1 MRVVP
6 VEGRRRPFGL
16 RAWLIVAA
24 VVVVVLLLSLRG
36 LARFY
41 TDYLWFKDVGF
52 AHTWRSLLSAKIVPA
67 VIFSVVFFVVI
78 LVNLIVADRIAP
90 RYRGTGPEDE
100 IIERYRGYVAP
111 YAGRVRVLVA
121 IFFSLIMGSGVSAQW
136 QNWILFSNSTSFG
149 TKDPQFHKDISFYV
163 FRLPFLQFA
172 AGWTFAALLVVLIV
186 AAVFHYL
193 NGGIRLQSPF
203 QRVTPQVKVHLS
215 VLLGLMALT
224 KTYQYYLAQFALTR
238 SKNGF
243 VDGATYTDVH
253 AHLPALRLLIVISV
267 AAAGLFIVNIWRRG
281 WVFPIIAV
289 GLWGF
294 ISIVVGTIYPAVI
307 QKVQVQPNE
316 LTKEQPYIVRNIAA
330 TRTAFS
336 LSNISTKTFNY
347 DASLDKAATAAAK
360 PSLDNARLY
369 DPLPAQDA
377 FKITQEITPF
387 YSFTDVDVD
396 RYKIGDEASAP
407 VLASVR
413 ELDLAHLPDNSWTSQ
428 HLVYTH
434 GYGAVAAAANQV
446 NKDEPSY
453 VLSGISPLMGELK
466 SKLDPAKAGVY
477 FGEGI
482 GGYAIVDT
490 KVAEQEASTSTGA
503 TKATS
508 YQGAAGVKVSSFL
521 RRSALALRFGDW
533 NLLVSGQVTNDSRVI
548 YVRDVK
554 QRVQTIAPFLKYDSD
569 PYPVIV
575 GGRIQWVLDAYTTTN
590 NYPYSQSIHPTEPAG
605 SGLDTDFN
613 YVRNSVKV
621 TVDAYDG
628 NVNFY
633 VVDNTDPII
642 KTYRKAFPE
651 LFKDISTMPADLRAH
666 MRYPEDIF
674 SAQTQQY
681 ALYHITDPVQ
691 YFNKQAIWDV
701 APSPDTS
708 SAAPVVSAVANGNN
722 GGRNTTLAPSGSP
735 IDPLYLTMSL
745 PPEAGKPAPEQ
756 QFLLERS
763 FTPRLKGGI
772 LSAFVFAQSDGDN
785 YGKLVLYQVPDTSA
799 PSPGQAA
806 TLIQSDQFISSQFTL
821 LGSQGSRV
829 IQGNVQLIP
838 VGNAIMYVR
847 PVWILGEGN
856 TTFPR
861 YEFVAAAV
869 GQRAVLGYDM
879 NDVVTALS
887 TGNATQFQSSGG
899 VKSGLN
905 PGNGTGSTTTT
916 TTTAPNTGPTV
927 TVPASTATAAQL
939 LQDAQTQFDA
949 ANAALA
955 AQNLAG
961 YQAAIARARTDVQK
975 AYAKLGVP
983 LPTTTTIPGAIRAAT
998 TTVPSSATTSTTG
1011 P

>member
-24 VVVVVLLLSLRG
+24 AVLVILLLSLRG
-36 LARFY
+36 LSRFY

-52 AHTWRSLLSAKIVPA
+52 AHTWRALLSAKIVPA
-67 VIFSVVFFVVI
+67 VIFSAVFFVVI

-111 YAGRVRVLVA
+111 YAGRVRVGVA
-121 IFFSLIMGSGVSAQW
+121 FFFSLIMGSGVSAQW

-172 AGWTFAALLVVLIV
+172 AGWIFAALLVVLIV
-186 AAVFHYL
+186 SAVFHYL

-224 KTYQYYLAQFALTR
+224 KTYQYYLAQFALTK
-238 SKNGF
+238 SKTGF

-253 AHLPALRLLIVISV
+253 AHLPALRLLMVISI

-281 WVFPIIAV
+281 WIFPIIAV

-307 QKVQVQPNE
+307 QKFQVQPNE

-330 TRTAFS
+330 TRAAFS
-336 LSNISTKTFNY
+336 LGNISTKTFDY
-347 DASLDKAATAAAK
+347 DATLNPKATTAAK
-360 PSLDNARLY
+360 PTLDNTRLY

-377 FKITQEITPF
+377 FKVTQEITPF

-396 RYKIGDEASAP
+396 RYKIGEDTSSP

-413 ELDLAHLPDNSWTSQ
+413 ELNLATLPDQSWTSQ

-434 GYGAVAAAANQV
+434 GYGAVAAAANAV
-446 NKDEPSY
+446 NRDEPSY
-453 VLSGISPLMGELK
+453 VLSGISPLAGELK
-466 SKLDPAKAGVY
+466 TALDPTKAGVY

-490 KVAEQEASTSTGA
+490 KVAEQEATSGGA
-503 TKATS
+503 TKATT
-508 YQGAAGVKVSSFL
+508 YTGAAGVKVSSFV
-521 RRSALALRFGDW
+521 RKAALALRFGDW
-533 NLLVSGQVTNDSRVI
+533 NMLVSGQVTNDSRVI

-575 GGRIQWVLDAYTTTN
+575 DGRIKWVLDAYTTTN
-590 NYPYSQSIHPTEPAG
+590 NYPYSQSLHPQEPAG

-628 NVNFY
+628 DVHFY
-633 VVDNTDPII
+633 VVDNTDPIVQ
-642 KTYRKAFPE
+642 TYRKAFPE
-651 LFKDISTMPADLRAH
+651 LFQNLSAMPAGLRAH

-674 SAQTQQY
+674 SAQTEQF

-708 SAAPVVSAVANGNN
+708 SAAPVASAVVNGNN
-722 GGRNTTLAPSGSP
+722 GGRNTTLAGAGSP
-735 IDPLYLTMSL
+735 IDPLYLTMAL
-745 PPEAGKPAPEQ
+745 PPDSGKTATNPQ
-756 QFLLERS
+756 QFVLERS

-785 YGKLVLYQVPDTSA
+785 YGKLVLYQVPNTAA

-806 TLIQSDQFISSQFTL
+806 TLIQSDQFISGQFTL
-821 LGSQGSRV
+821 LGSAGSRV

-838 VGNAIMYVR
+838 IGNAIMYLR
-847 PVWILGEGN
+847 PIWILGEG
-856 TTFPR
+856 TSTFPR

-869 GQRAVLGYDM
+869 GQRAVLGF
-879 NDVVTALS
+879 DVPDAVNALVNNVP
-887 TGNATQFQSSGG
+887 TRLQTSGG
-899 VKSGLN
+899 VRSIAGQIGSST
-905 PGNGTGSTTTT
+905 PTTGTTTTTQPSTGSTVTVPANSSVDALLAAAQKEFDLANSAYAAGDLGGYQRHNKLAAGYVQDAIARSGSTVTTTTVVPGAKRT
-916 TTTAPNTGPTV
+916 TTTAP
-927 TVPASTATAAQL
+927 
-939 LQDAQTQFDA
+939 
-949 ANAALA
+949 
-955 AQNLAG
+955 
-961 YQAAIARARTDVQK
+961 
-975 AYAKLGVP
+975 
-983 LPTTTTIPGAIRAAT
+983 AAT
-998 TTVPSSATTSTTG
+998 TTTSG

>member
-6 VEGRRRPFGL
+6 VEGRRRQFGL
-16 RAWLIVAA
+16 RGWLIVVAI
-24 VVVVVLLLSLRG
+24 VLVIVLLSLRG

-52 AHTWRSLLSAKIVPA
+52 AHTWRALLSAKIVPA
-67 VIFSVVFFVVI
+67 LIFSAVFFVIMV
-78 LVNLIVADRIAP
+78 VNLVVADRVAP

-111 YAGRVRVLVA
+111 YSGRVRIGVA
-121 IFFSLIMGSGVSAQW
+121 FFFSLIMGSGVSAQW

-149 TKDPQFHKDISFYV
+149 VKDPQFHKDVSFYV

-186 AAVFHYL
+186 SAVFHYL

-238 SKNGF
+238 SRNGF

-307 QKVQVQPNE
+307 QKFQVQPNE

-330 TRTAFS
+330 TRDAFG
-336 LSNISTKTFNY
+336 LAKIETKTFSY
-347 DASLDKAATAAAK
+347 DAALNTAATKSAK
-360 PSLDNARLY
+360 PTLDNARLY

-377 FKITQEITPF
+377 FKLTQEITPF
-387 YSFTDVDVD
+387 YSFSDVDVD
-396 RYKIGDEASAP
+396 RYKIGDESSKP
-407 VLASVR
+407 ILASVR

-434 GYGAVAAAANQV
+434 GFGAVAAAANEVSTDQ
-446 NKDEPSY
+446 PSY
-453 VLSGISPLMGELK
+453 VLEGIPPTGELK
-466 SKLDPAKAGVY
+466 NALNAKYTGVY

-490 KVAEQEASTSTGA
+490 KVAEQEATSTGS
-503 TKATS
+503 TKATT
-508 YQGAAGVKVSSFL
+508 YEGLAGVKVSSFL
-521 RRSALALRFGDW
+521 RKSALALRFGDW
-533 NLLVSGQVTNDSRVI
+533 NMLVSGQVTNNSRVI

-554 QRVQTIAPFLKYDSD
+554 QRVQTIAPFLKYDAD

-575 GGRIQWVLDAYTTTN
+575 GGRIQWVLDAYTTTD
-590 NYPYSQSIHPTEPAG
+590 NYPYSQSLHPAEPPG

-628 NVNFY
+628 TVHFY
-633 VVDNTDPII
+633 VVDKSDPII
-642 KTYRKAFPE
+642 QTYRKAFPE
-651 LFKDISTMPADLRAH
+651 LFQDIATMPADLRAH

-674 SAQTQQY
+674 SAQTEQY

-708 SAAPVVSAVANGNN
+708 SAAPVASAVATGNN

-735 IDPLYLTMSL
+735 IDPLYLTMAL
-745 PPEAGKPAPEQ
+745 PTESGKPASGQE
-756 QFLLERS
+756 FLLERS

-785 YGKLVLYQVPDTSA
+785 YGKLVLYQVPNTSA
-799 PSPGQAA
+799 PSPSNAA

-821 LGSQGSRV
+821 LGSQGSKV
-829 IQGNVQLIP
+829 IQGQVQLIP
-838 VGNAIMYVR
+838 IGDAIMYVR
-847 PVWILGEGN
+847 PVWILGEGT

-861 YEFVAAAV
+861 YLAVAAAV
-869 GQRAVLGYDM
+869 GQRAVLGRDM
-879 NDVVTALS
+879 SDAVQALV
-887 TGNATQFQSSGG
+887 TGNETLLQSSGG
-899 VKSGLN
+899 VKGVLSG
-905 PGNGTGSTTTT
+905 GSGTPTSSTTTT
-916 TTTAPNTGPTV
+916 TTPGTPVTNPPTN
-927 TVPASTATAAQL
+927 ASVNQL
-939 LQDAQTQFDA
+939 LQSA
-949 ANAALA
+949 ADEYAAGQAALA
-955 AQNLAG
+955 NKDLAG
-961 YQAAIARARTDVQK
+961 YQSHNARAQADVQAALAK
-975 AYAKLGVP
+975 AGL
-983 LPTTTTIPGAIRAAT
+983 
-998 TTVPSSATTSTTG
+998 TTSTTTATTRPTTASTG
-1011 P
+1011 AP